1 MTFTPKTVP
10 REVLDF
16 RDDSGLGRRGSSY
29 EEIEI
34 YGRADRLLL
43 VEGGADTGR
52 TVETGVQHDPT
63 AQLTRIPAASTG
75 DNQAQAGHRT
85 NMTSGTGFGGR
96 SWLIP
101 SPLGRRSFKAT
112 SREKDAGPITKK
124 APAATPG
131 PFHLISF
138 WTFGFLAGQLIDL
151 TQYRVE
157 AVSQPVAQEVQRNHD
172 QEDCR
177 RRHEHQVGGNRQVV
191 PPFIRHYAPCWRRWL
206 NSSTHEAE
214 HRFSEDQAR
223 GAQCP
228 DHDRR
233 VHDPGQKVLEH
244 DAEIRSAVYA
254 GCCDIVHLFQHHDLR
269 ADNPDER
276 GP

>member
-85 NMTSGTGFGGR
+85 NMTSGTGIGGR

-112 SREKDAGPITKK
+112 SREKDAGPITTKSPGCD
-124 APAATPG
+124 AGAFSFDQFLDIWFSGRPTNRSDAVSGRVGPAASRPG
-131 PFHLISF
+131 
-138 WTFGFLAGQLIDL
+138 
-151 TQYRVE
+151 
-157 AVSQPVAQEVQRNHD
+157 
-172 QEDCR
+172 
-177 RRHEHQVGGNRQVV
+177 
-191 PPFIRHYAPCWRRWL
+191 
-206 NSSTHEAE
+206 SSAKP
-214 HRFSEDQAR
+214 R
-223 GAQCP
+223 P
-228 DHDRR
+228 
-233 VHDPGQKVLEH
+233 
-244 DAEIRSAVYA
+244 
-254 GCCDIVHLFQHHDLR
+254 
-269 ADNPDER
+269 
-276 GP
+276 